1 MRLIET
7 AYVRLLQGLAAV
19 AGVIMGATAVMIVF
33 DVTVRN
39 LGFQP
44 PPHTLT
50 FTEYGLLYVTMLG
63 APWLVR
69 TKGHVYIELVTA
81 AVGPRVRAV
90 MSRLVALLCLVV
102 CATLC
107 YYAAGS
113 TWIDFQRGDMD
124 IRSYDMPRWILMA
137 CMPLGFG
144 LMSVEFARY
153 LLGFDSLHTGEAG
166 IHE

>member
-63 APWLVR
+63 APGLVR

-81 AVGPRVRAV
+81 AVGRRRQHLDRFSARRHGHPLLRHAALDFDGLHAA
-90 MSRLVALLCLVV
+90 RL
-102 CATLC
+102 
-107 YYAAGS
+107 
-113 TWIDFQRGDMD
+113 
-124 IRSYDMPRWILMA
+124 RSYVRRIR
-137 CMPLGFG
+137 PL
-144 LMSVEFARY
+144 LARLRFAAYRR
-153 LLGFDSLHTGEAG
+153 SRHP
-166 IHE
+166 